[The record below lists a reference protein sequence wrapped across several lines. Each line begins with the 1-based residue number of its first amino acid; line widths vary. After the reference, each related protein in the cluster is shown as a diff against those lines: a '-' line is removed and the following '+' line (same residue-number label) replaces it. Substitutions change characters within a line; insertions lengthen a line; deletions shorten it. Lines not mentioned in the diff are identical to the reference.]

1 MTMPVPIPTPSPHT
15 YSDPNLRS
23 RAYQHATQPQSNNN
37 NNNSGSGSVPS
48 GAAGY
53 STLGVSSARVGTGH
67 PRSVTSPSTG
77 HLSAR
82 SSDESVHT
90 RSSSSWVEMSSYE
103 TIWKEEAMDA
113 APGSG
118 SSSSAGPAAQR
129 PNNEKRRSSWFGWGS
144 SDSVPAAPVERS
156 KAE

>member
-1 MTMPVPIPTPSPHT
+1 MIMPVPIPTPSPHT

-37 NNNSGSGSVPS
+37 NNDSGSGSSSVPR

-113 APGSG
+113 ASA
-118 SSSSAGPAAQR
+118 SNAGPAAQR
-129 PNNEKRRSSWFGWGS
+129 PSNEKRRSSWFGWGS